1 MSERKSEGH
10 IVKTASMA
18 GLIASQGLGVYTTS
32 KYAVVGLSET
42 LVKDLAPHGIGVSV
56 LCPMGVATRIRAS
69 DRNRPQHLKNDAAGD
84 VNPVTLDGDTLA
96 PASVAEMVLSAIL
109 ENRLYV
115 ITHREGLEPIRRR
128 FQRIERSL
136 LEQ

>member
-1 MSERKSEGH
+1 M
-10 IVKTASMA
+10 
-18 GLIASQGLGVYTTS
+18 
-32 KYAVVGLSET
+32 
-42 LVKDLAPHGIGVSV
+42 
-56 LCPMGVATRIRAS
+56 
-69 DRNRPQHLKNDAAGD
+69 
-84 VNPVTLDGDTLA
+84 NPVTLDGDTLA

-136 LEQ
+136 LEQKPHRS